1 MLFGLCLISR
11 YLQVIEAK
19 MMRDYEN
26 DRFKGFAYIEF
37 RTRGDLERALTLN
50 GVVSVTEVI
59 ASVVDEVYCCN
70 CICFCQI

>member
-1 MLFGLCLISR
+1 
-11 YLQVIEAK
+11 

-50 GVVSVTEVI
+50 GVVSVIEI
-59 ASVVDEVYCCN
+59 IRSIIEFYCYCCYG
-70 CICFCQI
+70 CFFSNLSEVFAV

>member
-1 MLFGLCLISR
+1 
-11 YLQVIEAK
+11 

-50 GVVSVTEVI
+50 GVVSVIEI
-59 ASVVDEVYCCN
+59 IRSIIEFYCYCCYGFFFFKFKRS
-70 CICFCQI
+70 FCGLNQI